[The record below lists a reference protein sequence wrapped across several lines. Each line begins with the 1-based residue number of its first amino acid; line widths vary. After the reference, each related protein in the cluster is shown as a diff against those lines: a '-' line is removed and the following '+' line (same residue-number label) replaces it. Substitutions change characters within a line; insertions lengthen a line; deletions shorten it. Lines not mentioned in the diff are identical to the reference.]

1 MKISVIM
8 ANYNGERFLEES
20 LKSVIAQRGYQFDLE
35 FIVVDGKSMD
45 GSLAILER
53 CSKDI
58 DVLISEKDKGPADAI
73 AKGLRKATGEVVCWL
88 NSDDC
93 YYPGALKRVAEAMEA
108 HPEKAICF
116 GHCPI
121 VDEQGNEIRKGITRF
136 KEMFFPFSSRFTIQ
150 CINYISQPATF
161 FRRSAWEK
169 IGMNMRTDF
178 VAAWDYDLW
187 LRLWHCGGAVRIVNP
202 PLACFRWHE
211 ASISGQHFRKQFREE
226 WLVTVDDCGRFSLQS
241 LIHLGVRFGIV
252 WSYTLM
258 AALRKKKQ

>member
-1 MKISVIM
+1 M

-20 LKSVIAQRGYQFDLE
+20 LKSVVSQRSDGVELE
-35 FIVVDGKSMD
+35 FIVMDGGSMD
-45 GSLAILER
+45 GSMGILER
-53 CSKDI
+53 HEKDI
-58 DVLISEKDKGPADAI
+58 DVLVSEKDEGPADAI

-93 YYPGALKRVAEAMEA
+93 YYPGALKRVVETMEVY
-108 HPEKAICF
+108 PEKAICF

-121 VDEQGNEIRKGITRF
+121 VDERGQEIRKGITRF
-136 KEMFFPFSSRFTIQ
+136 KEMFFPISSRFTIQ

-169 IGMNMRTDF
+169 VGREMRTDF

-187 LRLWHCGGAVRIVNP
+187 LRLWRHGGAVRIDKP
-202 PLACFRWHE
+202 PLAFFRWHE
-211 ASISGQHFRKQFREE
+211 GSISGQHFRKQFREE
-226 WLVTVDDCGRFSLQS
+226 WLVTVTDAGRFSLQS

-258 AALRKKKQ
+258 AALRGRKL